1 MKNTTVPFNPKLIK
15 FARYLRQNMTL
26 GEVLLWQ
33 QIRKKQIQ
41 NTDFNRQI
49 QLLNYIVDFY
59 NMELKLAIE
68 IDGSTHNTKI
78 EKDKIRDQELEK
90 YGVIVFRILETDV
103 RYNMDGV
110 LKALK
115 NKIIELRTKKTE

>member
-1 MKNTTVPFNPKLIK
+1 MNYADVPSNPKLVK

-33 QIRKKQIQ
+33 QIRKKQIL

-49 QLLNYIVDFY
+49 PLLNYIVDFY

-68 IDGSTHNTKI
+68 VDGSTHNTKI

-90 YGVIVFRILETDV
+90 YGVNVFRILEIDI
-103 RYNMDGV
+103 RYNMGGV
-110 LKALK
+110 LRALK
-115 NKIIELRTKKTE
+115 KKIIELRTKKTE